1 MKRCKW
7 WVCALVLFAFT
18 AAPVLA
24 AEGEETQDK
33 PEKKKRERKP
43 AKPKS
48 VLRGEHAML
57 VKAAEL
63 TEEQKAKLEEQVKAN
78 NEAVAAWKQAN
89 GEKMKELQKA
99 YADARKA
106 KDKEAMAKAREEMKP
121 LLAEQTR
128 LHTELWK
135 GINEMLSPEQKA
147 KYEAF
152 KFYRMVLGRFGKA
165 KLTAEQ
171 EATVKSLCAEPGKAY
186 AAEKDRK
193 AKNKILRDL
202 QKKIHDEVLTDQQRE
217 ALKKPREK
225 KPAPDKTEPV
235 VKD

>member
-7 WVCALVLFAFT
+7 WVSALVLFAFT

-33 PEKKKRERKP
+33 PKKKKRERKP

-48 VLRGEHAML
+48 VLRGEYAML
-57 VKAAEL
+57 VKVAEL
-63 TEEQKAKLEEQVKAN
+63 TDEQKAKLEEQVKAY
-78 NEAVAAWKQAN
+78 NEALAAWRQAN
-89 GEKMKELQKA
+89 GEKMKGLQKA
-99 YADARKA
+99 YADAKTA

-121 LLAEQTR
+121 LRAEQNR
-128 LHTELWK
+128 LRTALWK
-135 GINEMLSPEQKA
+135 GIHEMLTPEQKE
-147 KYEAF
+147 KYDAF
-152 KFYRMVLGRFGKA
+152 KFYRTALGRFGRA

-171 EATVKSLCAEPGKAY
+171 KATIESLCAEPGKAY

-193 AKNKILRDL
+193 AKGKILRDL
-202 QKKIHDEVLTDQQRE
+202 QKKIHDEVLTDPQRE
-217 ALKKPREK
+217 ALKKPRK